1 MKASTASLLFL
12 FSIGCLSSSAY
23 AQNKNA
29 CDLVTKADV
38 ESILGTSVQ
47 PPMPSDPGRL
57 ALLSGLYDPAP
68 GLRLGC
74 SYTNFVGGQPRPA
87 NLVNL
92 SVEVSYATTARPNAV
107 DRVLK
112 NVDAFTYQD
121 GRPIPDLGDAALW
134 ITDAGPLGARIL
146 VVFSGGKTALLVGG
160 AGNFLTLDQ
169 AKALATKALGDNA
182 KTGFV
187 YGVPLPFTK
196 PVLGTRPAKPS
207 QIDQL
212 KFDLT
217 AKAETGNAKAQF
229 ALGNF
234 YEFGMIGPDG
244 IPKPDYPAAAYW
256 YQEASNRGEAPA
268 SFALAL
274 LLRDGQGMARN
285 PTAALELFR
294 KAAVAG
300 YVPAMV
306 PLSYAYGEQNDSEQ
320 TRTDLSGWR
329 AQRWAVAAAE
339 ANDPAGHLIVGYL
352 YHQGLN
358 LPPGAAKSAGYK
370 DAMASYQKAAAGGDC
385 VALMNIGGMYFN
397 GDGVPQD
404 KNQAQSWFAKAEA
417 CNGGNLDWM
426 RDKAARYRERAAAG
440 RLPAV
445 QAAPAPPGN
454 AGLGEVEKFA
464 KGVLAMLATSLASD
478 ALNSNAASAVSDV
491 NYSDLLRQLQAIRQ
505 SACLRAGLAFASDCR

>member
-1 MKASTASLLFL
+1 MKSSTTCLLFL
-12 FSIGCLSSSAY
+12 FCLSSLSSSAY
-23 AQNKNA
+23 AQNKSA
-29 CDLVTKADV
+29 CDLVTKEDV
-38 ESILGTSVQ
+38 ESVLGTTVQ
-47 PPMPSDPGRL
+47 APMPTDPGRL
-57 ALLSGLYDPAP
+57 ALLTGLYDPAP

-74 SYTNFVGGQPRPA
+74 YYTNFIGGQAQPA

-92 SVEVSYATTARPNAV
+92 SVEVSYATTPRPNAV

-112 NVDAFTYQD
+112 NVDDFTYQD
-121 GRPIPDLGDAALW
+121 GRPIPDIGDAALW
-134 ITDAGPLGARIL
+134 ITDAGPRGARIL
-146 VVFSGGKTALLVGG
+146 AVFSGGKTALLISG

-169 AKALATKALGDNA
+169 AKALATKALGSNA

-187 YGVPLPFTK
+187 YGVPLPLTK
-196 PVLGTRPAKPS
+196 PVLGNRPAKPS

-268 SFALAL
+268 AFALAL
-274 LLRDGQGMARN
+274 ILRDGQGIPRN

-306 PLSYAYGEQNDSEQ
+306 PLSYAFAEQNGSPA
-320 TRTDLSGWR
+320 RTDLSGWR
-329 AQRWAVAAAE
+329 AQRWANAAAE
-339 ANDPAGHLIVGYL
+339 ANDPGGHLIVGYL

-358 LPPGAAKSAGYK
+358 LPPGAARSAGYK
-370 DAMASYQKAAAGGDC
+370 DAMESFQKAAAGGDC

-440 RLPAV
+440 RLPAI
-445 QAAPAPPGN
+445 QAPPLPPGA
-454 AGLGEVEKFA
+454 AGFGEVEKFA

-478 ALNSNAASAVSDV
+478 ALNTTAAAPDV
-491 NYSDLLRQLQAIRQ
+491 NYNDLLRQLQAIRQ
-505 SACLRAGLAFASDCR
+505 SACARAGLGLVNKC